1 MGLRG
6 VNGRNSNDII
16 QIITSFYN
24 RMFKKKGNNN
34 KKLDLIQEA
43 EQIDTNP
50 SSIRVNIERSMQE

>member
-1 MGLRG
+1 MR
-6 VNGRNSNDII
+6 VNTNDII
-16 QIITSFYN
+16 QHIASFYN

-50 SSIRVNIERSMQE
+50 LPSRINIERSIRE